1 MQYDIRL
8 KIEYSYASRVSSG
21 RHLLRLMPQSTPQQR
36 RISGL
41 LSIDPVETE
50 RVDRH
55 DFFGNEVVEV
65 THLSPHSSIAFM
77 VSARVERSAP
87 FAPMGEPLRMADLH
101 DEIQQV
107 RSLDSASPHHFLAA
121 SPRIGSLP
129 VWRDYTRSI
138 VDPSATVR
146 AAVEALGLTL
156 NRDMTFDPK
165 MTTVDTLPE
174 EAFARRVGVCQDYSQ
189 IMIGC
194 LRAMGIPASYMS
206 GFLRTEPPPGKKRLQ
221 GADAMHAWVCA
232 WAGPGDGWIE
242 YDPTNATFV
251 TTDHISIGRGRDYS
265 DVSPVRGTLK
275 TAGKTTTS
283 QAVDVIP
290 LDGSL

>member
-1 MQYDIRL
+1 
-8 KIEYSYASRVSSG
+8 
-21 RHLLRLMPQSTPQQR
+21 
-36 RISGL
+36 

-107 RSLDSASPHHFLAA
+107 R
-121 SPRIGSLP
+121 
-129 VWRDYTRSI
+129 
-138 VDPSATVR
+138 
-146 AAVEALGLTL
+146 AAVEALGLAL